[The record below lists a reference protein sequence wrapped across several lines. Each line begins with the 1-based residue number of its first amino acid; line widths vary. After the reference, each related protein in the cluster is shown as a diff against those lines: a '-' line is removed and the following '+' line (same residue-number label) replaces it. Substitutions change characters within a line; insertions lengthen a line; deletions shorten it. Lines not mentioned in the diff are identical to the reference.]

1 MFFPKQIFTIN
12 AHDKFF
18 TLSCKRWNEART
30 FCFCFICFIFN
41 LLSQNSVR
49 VGRSLQIHGISLDLF
64 DMKKVQVDI
73 LGLST
78 SPQNNG
84 AYALILH
91 EIGGKRKLPIII
103 GSFEAQAI
111 ALKLENIK
119 APRPFTHDLVR
130 SIAETFSIT
139 VTEVVID
146 ELKNETFYAKVVCEM
161 SGVVQEIDARPSDA
175 IAIAVRCDA
184 PIFVSDEVMNEAGI
198 VDEKQ
203 SEQVGFVGAERKQES
218 QVRSSTP
225 LSKLDELNEK
235 LSEAISK
242 EDYEKAARIRDEIS
256 KLKNKG

>member
-1 MFFPKQIFTIN
+1 
-12 AHDKFF
+12 
-18 TLSCKRWNEART
+18 
-30 FCFCFICFIFN
+30 
-41 LLSQNSVR
+41 
-49 VGRSLQIHGISLDLF
+49 
-64 DMKKVQVDI
+64 MKKIQVDI

-84 AYALILH
+84 AYALILF

-103 GSFEAQAI
+103 GAFEAQAI

-130 SIAETFSIT
+130 NIAETFNIN

-161 SGVVQEIDARPSDA
+161 AGVVHEIDARPSDA

-198 VDEKQ
+198 VDDRHG
-203 SEQVGFVGAERKQES
+203 EQVGFGIGSERRQETQS
-218 QVRSSTP
+218 RSP
-225 LSKLDELNEK
+225 MSKLEELNQK

-242 EDYEKAARIRDEIS
+242 EDYERAARIRDEIS
-256 KLKNKG
+256 RLKNKS